1 MKKHILSLIA
11 VLSLCLS
18 SMAQT
23 EQNPLDQ
30 YITGRTTDETGREII
45 SIKVPG
51 KPPANYRAPIA
62 NYTRNAVVLG
72 SVPAFSWSFGC
83 SATAA
88 AMAAGFYDNN
98 GYANVY
104 TGPTN
109 GGLMPMNNSSWGS
122 VVINGETRDLCP
134 LSATMLNLDGRTTR
148 GHVDDYWE
156 YYGSAGPDPY
166 ITNGWPEHT
175 HADCTGDFMG
185 TNQSDVGSSD
195 GSTTFFYYGDG
206 SPIYDYSGSEPDA
219 RDGCHGMRLFYES
232 RGYSVVQNY
241 TQLIYGQGGNTLG
254 FTFNQYMNE
263 INNGRPVLI
272 QVAGHT
278 MLGYGYDDAT
288 QLVYLH
294 DTWDYQDHSM
304 VWGGEYAGMAQWGV
318 TVVELFSLYAP
329 PVANFSATST
339 SILTGESVIFTD
351 LSAGNP
357 TGWQWSFEGGTPSVS
372 SIQQPVISYNTAG
385 VYTVTLI
392 ASNANGSDTEIKTG
406 YILVEDPVANF
417 SGNPTN
423 ILTGENV
430 SFTDLSSGN
439 PISWLWTFQGG
450 TPATSILQNPIITYN
465 SPGNYT
471 VTLIATNA
479 YGSYTETKTGYIL
492 VEDPDYCDASATCDE
507 YIASLNFNTIS
518 NTSSC
523 GTNGYTDFTGIS
535 TTLTPGTSYP
545 ISITTSPWYVGDQ
558 CGAWIDWNQDLDFED
573 EGEYFPMSEATL
585 SGIIT
590 PPANAFNG
598 PTRLRVRIL
607 WTGEIV
613 PCGHVD
619 WGETEDYTVIVDN
632 PQTVKTLDLTV
643 FLEGLFD
650 PATQTMRKAND
661 EFGEHFAGSI
671 ADQITVGLAQPDAPH
686 TMATVIENVDLN
698 QDGSC
703 EISLPAS
710 ISGSYYIVISH
721 RNSIT
726 SWSTSPVSFA
736 GNNIVYNFT
745 DQASKTFG
753 SNVKLINGRYCFF
766 GGDVNQD
773 GTLDTGDMT
782 PVDNDAS
789 NYLTG
794 YLPTDVNGD
803 GVIDTGDMTIVD
815 NNAGNYISE
824 IRP

>member
-1 MKKHILSLIA
+1 MKKLTLSLIA
-11 VLSLCLS
+11 VFTLSLS
-18 SMAQT
+18 SIAQT

-30 YITGRTTDETGREII
+30 YITGRTIDETGREII
-45 SIKVPG
+45 GIKVPG
-51 KPPANYRAPIA
+51 KPPANYRAPVT

-134 LSATMLNLDGRTTR
+134 LSATMLNLDGRSTR
-148 GHVDDYWE
+148 GHVDDYWTL
-156 YYGSAGPDPY
+156 YGSTVSDPY
-166 ITNGWPEHT
+166 ILNGWTEHT

-195 GSTTFFYYGDG
+195 GSTTFYYYGDG
-206 SPIYDYSGSEPDA
+206 TPLYDYSGCDPDG

-241 TQLIYGQGGNTLG
+241 TQLIYGNNGNTLG
-254 FTFNQYMNE
+254 FTFNQFMNE

-272 QVAGHT
+272 QVVGHT
-278 MLGYGYDDAT
+278 MLGYGYDEAT

-318 TVVELFSLYAP
+318 SVVELLSLFAP
-329 PVANFSATST
+329 PVANFSATPT
-339 SILTGESVIFTD
+339 SILTGESVTFSD
-351 LSAGNP
+351 LSSGSP
-357 TGWQWSFEGGTPSVS
+357 TGWQWSFEGGSPSAS
-372 SIQQPVISYNTAG
+372 NTQNPVISYNTAG
-385 VYTVTLI
+385 VYSVTLI
-392 ASNANGSDTEIKTG
+392 ASNANGSDSEIKTG
-406 YILVEDPVANF
+406 YITVE
-417 SGNPTN
+417 NP
-423 ILTGENV
+423 
-430 SFTDLSSGN
+430 
-439 PISWLWTFQGG
+439 
-450 TPATSILQNPIITYN
+450 
-465 SPGNYT
+465 
-471 VTLIATNA
+471 A
-479 YGSYTETKTGYIL
+479 YCE
-492 VEDPDYCDASATCDE
+492 ASATCDE
-507 YIASLNFNTIS
+507 MIASMNFNTIN

-523 GTNGYTDFTGIS
+523 GTNGYTDYTGIS
-535 TTLTPGTSYP
+535 TTLTPETSYP
-545 ISITTSPWYVGDQ
+545 ISITTSPWYAGDQ
-558 CGAWIDWNQDLDFED
+558 CGAWVDWNQDLDFED
-573 EGEYFPMSEATL
+573 EGEYFPMSGSDL

-590 PPANAFNG
+590 PPVNAFNG

-607 WTGEIV
+607 HVGDIV
-613 PCGHVD
+613 PCGNVE

-632 PQTVKTLDLTV
+632 PLAMKTLGLTV

-650 PATQTMRKAND
+650 AATQTMRKAND
-661 EFGEHFAGSI
+661 ESGEHFTGTV
-671 ADQITVGLAQPDAPH
+671 ADQITIGLAQPAAPH
-686 TMATVIENVDLN
+686 TMVAVSENVDLN
-698 QDGSC
+698 QDGTC
-703 EISLPAS
+703 EISLPSS
-710 ISGSYYIVISH
+710 ISESYYIVVSH

-726 SWSTSPVSFA
+726 SWSANPVSFA
-736 GNNIVYNFT
+736 GNSIVYNFT
-745 DQASKTFG
+745 DQASKTYG
-753 SNVKLINGRYCFF
+753 SNANLIGGKYCFF

-803 GVIDTGDMTIVD
+803 GVIDTGDITIVD
-815 NNAGNYISE
+815 NNAGNYINEVS
-824 IRP
+824 P

>member
-1 MKKHILSLIA
+1 MKKLTLSLIA
-11 VLSLCLS
+11 VFTLSLS
-18 SMAQT
+18 SIAQT

-30 YITGRTTDETGREII
+30 YITGRTIDETGREII
-45 SIKVPG
+45 GIKVPG
-51 KPPANYRAPIA
+51 KPPANYRAPVT

-134 LSATMLNLDGRTTR
+134 LSATMLNLDGRSTR
-148 GHVDDYWE
+148 GHVDDYWTL
-156 YYGSAGPDPY
+156 YGSTVSDPY
-166 ITNGWPEHT
+166 ILNGWTEHT

-195 GSTTFFYYGDG
+195 GSTTFYYYGDG
-206 SPIYDYSGSEPDA
+206 TPLYDYSGCDPDG

-241 TQLIYGQGGNTLG
+241 TQLIYGNNGNTLG
-254 FTFNQYMNE
+254 FTFNQFMNE

-272 QVAGHT
+272 QVVGHT
-278 MLGYGYDDAT
+278 MLGYGYDEAT

-318 TVVELFSLYAP
+318 SVVELLSLFAP
-329 PVANFSATST
+329 PVANFSATPT
-339 SILTGESVIFTD
+339 SILTGESVTFSD
-351 LSAGNP
+351 LSSGSP
-357 TGWQWSFEGGTPSVS
+357 TGWQWNFEGGSPSAS
-372 SIQQPVISYNTAG
+372 NTQNPVISYNTAG
-385 VYTVTLI
+385 VYSVTLI
-392 ASNANGSDTEIKTG
+392 ASNANGSDSEIKTG
-406 YILVEDPVANF
+406 YITVEDPA
-417 SGNPTN
+417 
-423 ILTGENV
+423 
-430 SFTDLSSGN
+430 
-439 PISWLWTFQGG
+439 
-450 TPATSILQNPIITYN
+450 
-465 SPGNYT
+465 
-471 VTLIATNA
+471 
-479 YGSYTETKTGYIL
+479 
-492 VEDPDYCDASATCDE
+492 YCDASATCDE
-507 YIASLNFNTIS
+507 MIASMNFNTIN

-523 GTNGYTDFTGIS
+523 GTNGYTDYTGIS
-535 TTLTPGTSYP
+535 TTLTPETSYP
-545 ISITTSPWYVGDQ
+545 ISITTSPWYAGDQ
-558 CGAWIDWNQDLDFED
+558 CGAWVDWNQDLDFED
-573 EGEYFPMSEATL
+573 EGEYFPMSGSDL

-590 PPANAFNG
+590 PPVDAFNG

-607 WTGEIV
+607 HVGDIV
-613 PCGHVD
+613 PCGNVE

-632 PQTVKTLDLTV
+632 PLAVKTLGLTV

-650 PATQTMRKAND
+650 AATQTMRKAND
-661 EFGEHFAGSI
+661 ESGEHFTGTV
-671 ADQITVGLAQPDAPH
+671 ADQITIGLAQPAAPH
-686 TMATVIENVDLN
+686 TMVAVSENVDLN
-698 QDGSC
+698 QDGTC
-703 EISLPAS
+703 EISLPSS
-710 ISGSYYIVISH
+710 ISESYYIVVSH

-726 SWSTSPVSFA
+726 SWSANPVSFA
-736 GNNIVYNFT
+736 GNSIVYNFT
-745 DQASKTFG
+745 DQASKTYG
-753 SNVKLINGRYCFF
+753 SNANLIGGKYCFF

-803 GVIDTGDMTIVD
+803 GVIDTGDITIVD
-815 NNAGNYISE
+815 NNAGNYINEVS
-824 IRP
+824 P